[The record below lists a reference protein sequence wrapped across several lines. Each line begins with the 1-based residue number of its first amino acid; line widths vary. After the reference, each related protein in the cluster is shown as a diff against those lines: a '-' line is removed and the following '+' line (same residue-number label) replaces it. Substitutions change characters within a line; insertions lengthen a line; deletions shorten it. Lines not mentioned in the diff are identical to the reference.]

1 MLIRVATA
9 TFFLPTFQDVYSTQ
23 VALFRGCVFYTGSTF
38 SWVCILHMYDFFRG
52 VYSTQVR
59 LFQGVYSTQVALFQG
74 CVFYTGSTFSKV

>member
-9 TFFLPTFQDVYSTQ
+9 TFFLPTFQGVYSTQ

-59 LFQGVYSTQVALFQG
+59 LFQG
-74 CVFYTGSTFSKV
+74 CVFYTGTTFSWVCILHR